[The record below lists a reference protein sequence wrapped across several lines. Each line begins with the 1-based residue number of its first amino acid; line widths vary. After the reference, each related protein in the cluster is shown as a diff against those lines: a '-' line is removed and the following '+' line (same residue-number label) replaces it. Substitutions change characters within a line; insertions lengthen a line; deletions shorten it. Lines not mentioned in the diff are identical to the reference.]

1 MKQIQRKARLPSRP
15 HVLFFLQL
23 YPSHLIPSPSRQYAY
38 IDFYLF
44 SSPTQSITMSANKL
58 HAAYVAPDQ
67 SRTFEHS
74 ISSPLP
80 SADAVPQKVTYL
92 AELRKLVPTLQNDI
106 NVFLTERMEE
116 DKKAAEAQ
124 GRKVSDKE
132 AKEEENYG
140 EEVVEEDA

>member
-1 MKQIQRKARLPSRP
+1 
-15 HVLFFLQL
+15 
-23 YPSHLIPSPSRQYAY
+23 
-38 IDFYLF
+38 
-44 SSPTQSITMSANKL
+44 MSANKL

-80 SADAVPQKVTYL
+80 SADAVSQKVTYL